1 MEQGHDFD
9 FEAFF
14 RDVVGIDNAEVLST
28 LSASATLV
36 RYRKGDLVMR
46 TGEVLDRVGF
56 LVSGVVRCFLID
68 SSGRDVTD
76 CLVARPGVV
85 LAPSPE
91 LTKPSPDS
99 VELLAESKIVF
110 VPLAVVGQLL
120 STSLAANQLYA
131 RMVGEAWR
139 EHWEVRRVVS
149 QLRARD
155 RYLWFVEKNPG
166 LMELVPNKYVASLLG
181 MTPVTLSRLRSDLR
195 NEGVQ

>member
-1 MEQGHDFD
+1 MEQRHEFD

-14 RDVVGIDNAEVLST
+14 RDVVGIDDAGVLSA
-28 LSASATLV
+28 LSANATLV
-36 RYRKGDLVMR
+36 RYRKGDLIMHA
-46 TGEVLDRVGF
+46 GEVLDRVGF
-56 LVSGVVRCFLID
+56 LVSGVVRCFLVD

-76 CLVARPGVV
+76 CLVARPGIV

-91 LTKPSPDS
+91 LTEPSPDS
-99 VELLAESKIVF
+99 VELLAESKVVF
-110 VPLAVVGQLL
+110 VPLSEINRLL
-120 STSLAANQLYA
+120 SVSLAANQLYA
-131 RMVGEAWR
+131 HIVAEAWR

-155 RYLWFVEKNPG
+155 RYLWFVKKNPG

-181 MTPVTLSRLRSDLR
+181 MTPVTLSRLRSELR

>member
-14 RDVVGIDNAEVLST
+14 RDVAGIDDAEVLSA
-28 LSASATLV
+28 LSANATFA

-46 TGEVLDRVGF
+46 AGEVLDRVGF
-56 LVSGVVRCFLID
+56 LVSGVVRCFLVD
-68 SSGRDVTD
+68 SAGRDVTD
-76 CLVARPGVV
+76 CLMARPGAV
-85 LAPSPE
+85 LVSSPE
-91 LTKPSPDS
+91 LAEPSPDS
-99 VELLAESKIVF
+99 VELLADGEVAF
-110 VPLAVVGQLL
+110 VPLSVVSRLL

-131 RMVGEAWR
+131 RMVAEAWR

-166 LMELVPNKYVASLLG
+166 LMEQVPNKYVASLLG
-181 MTPVTLSRLRSDLR
+181 MTPVTLSRLRSELR
-195 NEGVQ
+195 NEGVR